1 MLTNLHNPIIVMM
14 HIIVMYI
21 GLLIFACKC
30 LLVKFVFVI
39 FLFFIIY
46 TILLVNKDLHI
57 YIYIYTVS
65 QKKVSHLI
73 V

>member
-1 MLTNLHNPIIVMM
+1 MLTNLHNPIIIMM

-57 YIYIYTVS
+57 YIYTVS